1 MKILAIESSALAASV
16 CVECDGKL
24 VAESFQNNGLTHS
37 KTVMAMLENMLKSC
51 GEKLENMDKIAAS
64 AGPGSFTG
72 LRIGVSVAKGLSWS
86 SGVPVCGVST
96 LEAMAWQAASFDG
109 VVCPVMDARAGQ
121 VYNGL
126 FKSRDGELERV
137 CEDRAIAL
145 KDLTDELKNYEDI
158 MLLGDGAH
166 LLYDKLSEMG
176 ISARMMPEALRF
188 PRASGVARAA
198 RDMEADAPEKLE
210 IKYLRLPQA
219 ERERLARM
227 NNKSEVKH
235 KKSFDKANTVC

>member
-24 VAESFQNNGLTHS
+24 VAEAFQNNGLTHS
-37 KTVMAMLENMLKSC
+37 KTVMPMLENMLRSC
-51 GEKLENMDKIAAS
+51 GETLEGMDKIAVA

-96 LEAMAWQAASFDG
+96 LEAMAWQAMSFDG
-109 VVCPVMDARAGQ
+109 VICPVMDARAGQ
-121 VYNGL
+121 VYNAL
-126 FKSRDGELERV
+126 FKKADGKIERL
-137 CEDRAIAL
+137 CDDRAIAL
-145 KDLTDELKNYEDI
+145 SELCDELRVYEKI
-158 MLLGDGAH
+158 IILGDGAQ
-166 LLYDKLSEMG
+166 LLHNKLCEIGIASE
-176 ISARMMPEALRF
+176 IMPEALCF
-188 PRASGVARAA
+188 PRASGVACAA
-198 RDMEADAPEKLE
+198 RDVQAETPEKLE

-227 NNKSEVKH
+227 NNKSK
-235 KKSFDKANTVC
+235 